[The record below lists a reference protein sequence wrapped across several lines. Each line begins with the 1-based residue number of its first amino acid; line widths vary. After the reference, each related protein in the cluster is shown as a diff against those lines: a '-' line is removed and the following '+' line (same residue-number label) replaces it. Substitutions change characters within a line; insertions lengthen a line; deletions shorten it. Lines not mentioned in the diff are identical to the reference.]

1 VFLKFYHSAKEKA
14 MYIKWQ
20 SPLLACNNI
29 MLPDWKNAEKK
40 GLNLKKA
47 EIQEKLSGI
56 IVTKL

>member
-1 VFLKFYHSAKEKA
+1 